1 MKKFFIALSVLAAL
15 LLGVAPSQALVG
27 MPDDMPGADATI
39 PFICSTDITTGT
51 GLNTLIAFT
60 EVGRGQA
67 GSTADRSLSYYYDIC
82 TVRSVTVYDSTIT
95 GTAGSVTSMNAKTEV
110 SKVADTLLPDLEVTI
125 AGVTYYAGY
134 FHFASRNLVAATSQ
148 ADIIANNNVLAQ
160 VLFVNLAA
168 GKVGGTNLPMREYN
182 NNLASSVYGTVA
194 SAGQT
199 NMAPATGAANDY
211 IEKFSPDA
219 LASAMALQEVGTP
232 IANQAT
238 FFGLY
243 PRFYIPASGDS
254 NWIINWQ
261 CENGTTATGAV
272 ASNGLGSMHI
282 NIYNKDERARST
294 TVRWPNEMN
303 IIDVEDWLPK
313 DIFTAYPKEGWFDFR
328 WDNVTAGTF
337 PDVADI
343 RDITIFGWNY
353 MITSGTAQEAWT
365 VMNNMPRRARFDNY

>member
-15 LLGVAPSQALVG
+15 LIGVAPSQALVG

-110 SKVADTLLPDLEVTI
+110 AKVADTLLPDLEVTI

-182 NNLASSVYGTVA
+182 NNLASSAYGTVA
-194 SAGQT
+194 TAGQT
-199 NMAPATGAANDY
+199 NMAPATAAANSW

-254 NWIINWQ
+254 NWLINWQ
-261 CENGTTATGAV
+261 CENGTGATGVV
-272 ASNGLGSMHI
+272 AANGLGSMHI
-282 NIYNKDERARST
+282 NIYNKDERVRST
-294 TVRWPNEMN
+294 TVKWPNEMN
-303 IIDVEDWLPK
+303 ILNVEEWLPN
-313 DIFTAYPKEGWFDFR
+313 DIFSTYPKEGWFDFR
-328 WDNVTAGTF
+328 WDNIAAGTF
-337 PDVADI
+337 PDVANI

-353 MITSGTAQEAWT
+353 MITSGAANEAWT
-365 VMNNMPRRARFDNY
+365 VMNNIPRRARFDNY